1 MSAKEILIERRHRDL
16 TATRNRLPKKDRHG
30 FHRTTRV
37 LLKLH
42 QDFDLIEDG
51 EVVARCSDIGRL
63 EEFIRR
69 QE

>member
-1 MSAKEILIERRHRDL
+1 MSAKEILIEHRHRDL

-63 EEFIRR
+63 EEFARR

>member
-1 MSAKEILIERRHRDL
+1 MSKEILIEHRHRDL

-63 EEFIRR
+63 EEFARR